1 MPRFLEG
8 GHECKPPSEGGHYN
22 DYMAKQVTATTAK
35 ATMLRLLDEA
45 AAGEE
50 IEITRH
56 GRPVARL
63 VPPAGA
69 RSLKGSFQGR
79 AVTAV
84 KEEGLFSTG
93 EAWNASNTPSA

>member
-1 MPRFLEG
+1 MPRQ
-8 GHECKPPSEGGHYN
+8 
-22 DYMAKQVTATTAK
+22 MTATAAK
-35 ATMLRLLDEA
+35 ANFLRLLDNA

-69 RSLKGSFQGR
+69 RSLEGSLQGK
-79 AVTAV
+79 AVTAAA
-84 KEEGLFSTG
+84 EEELFSTG
-93 EAWNASNTPSA
+93 ERWDAS